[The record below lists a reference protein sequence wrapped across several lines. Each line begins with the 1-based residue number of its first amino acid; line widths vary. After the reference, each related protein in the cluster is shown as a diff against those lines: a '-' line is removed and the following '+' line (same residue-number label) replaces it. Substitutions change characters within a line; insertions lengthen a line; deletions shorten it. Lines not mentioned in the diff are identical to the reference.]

1 MPKQKLIYDYSKLNG
16 RIKEKFNT
24 QGAFALA
31 VGLSERSLSLKLS
44 SSRGWKQEQ
53 IMKAIDVLG
62 LKKED
67 IQAYFFTVKVQSCE
81 L

>member
-1 MPKQKLIYDYSKLNG
+1 MQG
-16 RIKEKFNT
+16 RIKEIFGT

-44 SSRGWKQEQ
+44 SLRGWKQDQ

-62 LKKED
+62 LTEED
-67 IQAYFFTVKVQSCE
+67 IQAYFFTVKVQRCE
-81 L
+81 Q